1 MLHVDY
7 MNMLGGAGIV
17 GLILFLFVYYKI
29 FQLAN
34 RIRKKLVNHL
44 QVNEMF
50 ATICA
55 LIGVQAFLSI
65 GGTMQ
70 GVNLRGYILFLLGGL
85 LSVSIFYFQQRIQK
99 NEVDKF

>member
-1 MLHVDY
+1 
-7 MNMLGGAGIV
+7 
-17 GLILFLFVYYKI
+17 
-29 FQLAN
+29 
-34 RIRKKLVNHL
+34 
-44 QVNEMF
+44 MF